1 MANLE
6 SDMRIITSIALASAL
21 AISVSGSANAGWGK
35 WWKQVQDEKCWQKIF
50 KNDAYVQQN
59 CKA

>member
-1 MANLE
+1 MKHVAT
-6 SDMRIITSIALASAL
+6 MMIAAAL
-21 AISVSGSANAGWGK
+21 VVSVSGSANAGWGK

>member
-1 MANLE
+1 MKIVNV
-6 SDMRIITSIALASAL
+6 IVLATLL
-21 AISVSGSANAGWGK
+21 AVPTASFSGWGK